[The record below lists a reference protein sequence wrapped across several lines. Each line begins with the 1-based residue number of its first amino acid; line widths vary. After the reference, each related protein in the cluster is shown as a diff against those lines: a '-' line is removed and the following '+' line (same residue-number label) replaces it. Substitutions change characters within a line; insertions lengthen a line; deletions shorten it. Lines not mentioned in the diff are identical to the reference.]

1 MHICLNE
8 SLLYFY
14 GIFCVLMKMEE
25 KEITHVRDANRLR
38 SAYAQVKIHV
48 KMHVLQVSITYMCT
62 V

>member
-1 MHICLNE
+1 MLI
-8 SLLYFY
+8 
-14 GIFCVLMKMEE
+14 KMEE
-25 KEITHVRDANRLR
+25 KETTHVRDANRLR